1 MKKLALRLWRD
12 EAGFVVSTE
21 LVLVATIVV
30 IGLVTGLTTIRDQLS
45 TELADVADA
54 ISEVDQS
61 YSFGQ
66 ITAHASST
74 SGTIF
79 DDVEDFCEAAGNVTD
94 QNGEAGTQCLSINVS
109 ASANE

>member
-1 MKKLALRLWRD
+1 MKKFALRLWRD

-30 IGLVTGLTTIRDQLS
+30 IGLITGLTTIRDQVS
-45 TELADVADA
+45 TELADLADA

-61 YSFGQ
+61 YSFGA

-74 SGTIF
+74 SGTLF
-79 DDVEDFCEAAGNVTD
+79 DDATDFCEAAGGD
-94 QNGEAGTQCLSINVS
+94 QNGGAGTQCLVINVGT
-109 ASANE
+109 ASE

>member
-1 MKKLALRLWRD
+1 MRKLALYLWRD

-21 LVLVATIVV
+21 MVLVATIVV
-30 IGLVTGLTTIRDQLS
+30 IGLITGLTTIRDQLS
-45 TELADVADA
+45 TELADIADA

-61 YSFGQ
+61 YSFGA

-79 DDVEDFCEAAGNVTD
+79 NDAEDFCERTGNLND
-94 QNGEAGTQCLSINVS
+94 QQGAAGTQCLIIDVGAVS
-109 ASANE
+109 E

>member
-1 MKKLALRLWRD
+1 MKKFALRLWRD

-30 IGLVTGLTTIRDQLS
+30 IGLITGLTTIRDQVS
-45 TELADVADA
+45 TELADLADA

-61 YSFGQ
+61 YSFGA

-74 SGTIF
+74 SGTLF
-79 DDVEDFCEAAGNVTD
+79 DDATDFCEATASGAD
-94 QNGEAGTQCLSINVS
+94 QNGGAGTQCLVINVGT
-109 ASANE
+109 ANE